1 MIDIIKD
8 IELIEN
14 VLMALK
20 EGASDEKRMAVYTL
34 ENLIERK
41 EAQVAAFEA
50 QINEDGY
57 ACSQVA

>member
-1 MIDIIKD
+1 
-8 IELIEN
+8 
-14 VLMALK
+14 MALK